1 MIATAG
7 ELTKNLITLC
17 EQTKHAFFN
26 RVKPYVN
33 SVFCDRAKEPACA
46 AEPDCDVN
54 TLKNCTALMKVAR
67 EKE

>member
-1 MIATAG
+1 M
-7 ELTKNLITLC
+7 
-17 EQTKHAFFN
+17 
-26 RVKPYVN
+26 KPYVN

-54 TLKNCTALMKVAR
+54 TLKNCTALMKVAM